1 MSWWV
6 QRRSAIVLHALHR
19 MIRPRLTWITLL
31 LATSWS
37 CATHIPESTTA
48 PPGVPR
54 VGWVMMTGD
63 RENPDGH
70 YVCQSEPRTE
80 ECVLAPSRP
89 EQQVFVHVH
98 FSFHPASGDE
108 KYTGTIEL
116 DFMQGAQP
124 LRPNASVKAGDKP
137 AQTSVVGLVL
147 STPGSHQMT
156 ISLVAQGEQQREIR
170 ERVPVEVRVQEAT
183 AH

>member
-1 MSWWV
+1 
-6 QRRSAIVLHALHR
+6 

-98 FSFHPASGDE
+98 FYFHPASGDE

>member
-1 MSWWV
+1 M
-6 QRRSAIVLHALHR
+6 LHALHH
-19 MIRPRLTWITLL
+19 MRLRLSWTVLL
-31 LATSWS
+31 LTASWN

-54 VGWVMMTGD
+54 VGWVLMTGD
-63 RENPDGH
+63 RDNPDGH

-89 EQQVFVHVH
+89 DHQVFAHVH
-98 FSFHPASGDE
+98 FYFHPASGDA

-124 LRPNASVKAGDKP
+124 LTPNVSVKAGDKP

-147 STPGSHQMT
+147 PTTGSHQMT
-156 ISLVAQGEQQREIR
+156 IALVAQGDQRREIR
-170 ERVPVEVRVQEAT
+170 ERVPVEVRVQAT